1 MYAQVLTREKVIM
14 SMTSYSRMLNTDIQV
29 EHFVDHIL
37 KIEDKKQKRK
47 AINIIAA
54 AERNMQDYSQSP
66 TLTHWDYRDTFY
78 RDDEKREK
86 LRKRIFDELKEKER
100 LSSDDRIKL
109 GRGGAKPHTALKKER
124 KVFYLI
130 GPPASGKSTIASQIA
145 DIAGAYILDSDYA
158 KRKLPEYRNQI
169 SAASLIHDESAAL
182 VFSYKG
188 YNLLAYCVE
197 NEYNM
202 VIPKIGHD
210 KDKIIKFACALK
222 ESGYKVYL
230 ISIDLDRAEAT
241 KRAYVRFVKSKRYVP
256 LSLVFDCYANEPTLN
271 YFKIRQLES
280 DIFDGFAQISTDVS
294 RGTQPLL
301 LENIGIEEI
310 DEFYGR
316 I

>member
-1 MYAQVLTREKVIM
+1 M
-14 SMTSYSRMLNTDIQV
+14 SMASYGRMLNTDIQV
-29 EHFVDHIL
+29 EHFVDNIL
-37 KIEDKKQKRK
+37 QIENQKQKRK

-54 AERNMQDYSQSP
+54 AERNMKDYSQSP
-66 TLTHWDYRDTFY
+66 TLTHWDYRDTLY

-86 LRKRIFDELKEKER
+86 LRKRIYCELKDKER
-100 LSSDDRIKL
+100 LPSDDGIKL

-169 SAASLIHDESAAL
+169 SAASLVHEESDAL

-188 YNLLAYCVE
+188 YNLLEYCVK

-210 KDKIIKFACALK
+210 KDKIIKFAGALK
-222 ESGYKVYL
+222 KSGYMVYL
-230 ISIDLDRAEAT
+230 ISIDLDRAKAT
-241 KRAYVRFVKSKRYVP
+241 RRAYKRFVKSQRYVP

-280 DIFDGFAQISTDVS
+280 AIFDGFAQISTDVS
-294 RGTQPLL
+294 QEAQSLL
-301 LENIGIEEI
+301 LENSGIEEI
-310 DEFYGR
+310 DELYGR
-316 I
+316 T